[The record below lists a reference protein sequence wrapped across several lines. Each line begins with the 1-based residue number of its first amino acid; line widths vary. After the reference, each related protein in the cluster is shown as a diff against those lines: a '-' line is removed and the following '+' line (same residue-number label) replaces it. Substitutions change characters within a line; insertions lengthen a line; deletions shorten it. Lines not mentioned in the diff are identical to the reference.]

1 MCIPNRHLD
10 PKTRRMAAFGNLC
23 LVIGL
28 ALWFL
33 VSPAGVRRHWLHA
46 LCGLLFGISIG
57 ISLYGPRRARLP
69 DDAIYG

>member
-1 MCIPNRHLD
+1 MCIPNRQLD

-28 ALWFL
+28 SLWFF
-33 VSPAGVRRHWLHA
+33 VSPVGVWRHWLHA

-57 ISLYGPRRARLP
+57 ANLFALRCSQRSNPAQS
-69 DDAIYG
+69 